1 MSNSWERWN
10 VAPGLEVLE
19 DSAFKPLESSPGEAD
34 TASPADA
41 AVQPS
46 FHLLASMRGL
56 QFSLPDGCPCYTVVT
71 FCFRLDGDTYH
82 MHALEKVLLFLAS
95 CFISFQKVDD
105 LLIRKSIL
113 FHLVVRR
120 Y

>member
-10 VAPGLEVLE
+10 VASGLEAPSLE
-19 DSAFKPLESSPGEAD
+19 DSVFKPLESSPGGSQHSQPSRCSRA
-34 TASPADA
+34 AVFSPASLN
-41 AVQPS
+41 V
-46 FHLLASMRGL
+46 G
-56 QFSLPDGCPCYTVVT
+56 SLPDGRPSCTVVT
-71 FCFRLDGDTYH
+71 LCFRLDGDTYH